1 MASAAATGESSVPG
15 SATARAIINLIE
27 ASPYDASGWLLN
39 ELTMFNV
46 KVNRTTFPNESREF
60 IFNTLDDILKL
71 ATTIPQDDPLA
82 FASYIAFILFP
93 RLILRSL
100 PPGCQGKYAAQ
111 AFRTRCEMFNDG
123 RVADLIKEAHDSQ
136 VTRVT
141 RRIHDSTQ
149 PSTSFPKTARAASL
163 AGGGAV
169 GKACQLAFSYGT
181 ERDPAV
187 AATFLAKLTRSTLH
201 THVPAPPTAYKTA
214 FVPIPLKTVTDA
226 FTGMPKKSAPH
237 RDGWT
242 WELFRDMVG
251 RQSTAGLLRK
261 FVEMFVNGSLP
272 KDLWT
277 FLSSALMIPF
287 HKLSQ
292 LERSLRNDPSLRPIT
307 IGALLCRFSIRATLR
322 MKRKEFAEIMLRDD
336 QFSYGVPGGVQKV
349 ILAVTIALQ
358 KNPDWVCAQTDL
370 RNAHTDCSRGL
381 IWQEL
386 ERDPAFHYLI
396 QIFIHMYGIHC
407 APQWHYGNGPD
418 QPPTSCHGSG
428 DGLRQGESAANAFF
442 AILSARLYRAFT
454 KVMDGKGILLGLADD
469 CNILGPPEVVAKV
482 VGKLPELAMSEAGLQ
497 TQAMKNRIYVQP
509 SARAGWIAYLEEN
522 PRSNDPSVFSVH
534 DIPDGRIKPPEDLE
548 AFYDPLA
555 EPSWPESDGINILGT
570 PYGSPAFVEAYLD
583 NKLSKHKE
591 LLAFITDVAKAGYPR
606 EAHKM
611 LTGSA
616 VPRLSHVL
624 KSVPK
629 DQTSEPW
636 MKEVDKKHMETWME
650 CVGALSL
657 HNDMTDKER
666 QHLADSVDLPPQFGG
681 VGLQSL
687 IRAADEEMIGS
698 WASITADLITYFRAK
713 SLPVYD
719 ELAEAL
725 EAMAD
730 EETETNR
737 VPAVQSLLAVSARS
751 QSFLA
756 DMTENE
762 MDFATATVMGE
773 RLVEIPGRYT
783 PADESAKPERVVL
796 PEPRMPAD
804 YATATCKHE
813 CAILKQSRH
822 IRQAYTVWTEGTVT
836 QRALMLSRS
845 GQCGVDT
852 SKAGIAVIQAVASM
866 DRPEVYSYLDIS
878 EAMLYSA
885 ATLHL
890 QGLPFDYDALRSV
903 RPPDECPECSA
914 PLTDPLRMVSLHER
928 LFSWQTHMARCG
940 GDGRRTQAHEV
951 VKMAVK
957 RLALCNP
964 DPGGTAIPPNQLI
977 LEARHLRSDKSR
989 PGDLYALAGGSHAKD
1004 VAMDIVLVST
1014 LSKSC
1019 LLKSSSSSDY
1029 AIRQA
1034 ENNKF
1039 NKDLRNSEPLQA
1051 SATTRFIPLAMNQ
1064 FGRRGPHFEAT
1075 LREHASLLIKRP
1087 SGCRLLQGPLAVPPT
1102 VALAKVLSAWG
1113 TRLTWTAQ
1121 REYAAQII
1129 KAVETHKA
1137 ASAFSTAIGGFS
1149 QMDKGGMPMLEV
1161 GISTSWVNAGGQG
1174 PAG

>member
-1 MASAAATGESSVPG
+1 
-15 SATARAIINLIE
+15 
-27 ASPYDASGWLLN
+27 
-39 ELTMFNV
+39 MFNV
-46 KVNRTTFPNESREF
+46 KVNRTTFPNESRDI

-71 ATTIPQDDPLA
+71 AITIPQDDPLA
-82 FASYIAFILFP
+82 FASYIAFVLFP
-93 RLILRSL
+93 RLVLRSL
-100 PPGCQGKYAAQ
+100 PPGCKGKHAAL
-111 AFRTRCEMFNDG
+111 AFRTRCEMLNDG

-136 VTRVT
+136 VTRVA

-149 PSTSFPKTARAASL
+149 PSTSFPMTTRAASL
-163 AGGGAV
+163 AGCGAV
-169 GKACQLAFSYGT
+169 GKACQLAFSFGT
-181 ERDPAV
+181 ERDPVV

-201 THVPAPPTAYKTA
+201 THVPAPPTAYATA
-214 FVPIPLKTVTDA
+214 FVPIPLKTITDA

-261 FVEMFVNGSLP
+261 FVELFVNGSLP
-272 KDLWT
+272 KDLWR

-292 LERSLRNDPSLRPIT
+292 FERLLRSDPCLRPIT

-386 ERDPAFHYLI
+386 ERDPFFHYLI
-396 QIFIHMYGIHC
+396 QIFINLYGVHC

-418 QPPTSCHGSG
+418 QPPTSCHESG

-482 VGKLPELAMSEAGLQ
+482 IGKLPELAMSEAGLQ

-509 SARAGWIAYLEEN
+509 SARAGWIAYLEEH
-522 PRSNDPSVFSVH
+522 PRSSDLSVFSVH
-534 DIPDGRIKPPEDLE
+534 DIPDGRIKPLEDPETS
-548 AFYDPLA
+548 YDPLA
-555 EPSWPESDGINILGT
+555 EPAWPECDGINILGT
-570 PYGSPAFVEAYLD
+570 PYGSTAFVEAYL
-583 NKLSKHKE
+583 NKKLGKHKE
-591 LLAFITDVAKAGYPR
+591 LLSFITDVAKAGYPR

-611 LTGSA
+611 LIGSA

-636 MKEVDKKHMETWME
+636 MKEVDKEHMSTWME
-650 CVGALSL
+650 CVGASNL
-657 HNDMTDKER
+657 HSDLTDHER
-666 QHLADSVDLPPQFGG
+666 QHLADSLDLPPQFGG

-713 SLPVYD
+713 NLPVYD
-719 ELAEAL
+719 ELANAL
-725 EAMAD
+725 DDMAD
-730 EETETNR
+730 ENTETTG
-737 VPAVQSLLAVSARS
+737 VPAVQSFLAVSARAHA
-751 QSFLA
+751 FLE
-756 DMTENE
+756 DMTDAE
-762 MDFATATVMGE
+762 MEFATSTVMGE
-773 RLVEIPGRYT
+773 RLVEIPGRYI
-783 PADESAKPERVVL
+783 PADEAAKPERVVL
-796 PEPRMPAD
+796 PEPRLPAD
-804 YATATCKHE
+804 YVVATCKHE

-822 IRQAYTVWTEGTVT
+822 IKQANAVWKDGTVT

-852 SKAGIAVIQAVASM
+852 SKAALPVIQAVATM
-866 DRPEVYSYLDIS
+866 DRPEIYSHLDIS
-878 EAMLYSA
+878 DSILYSA
-885 ATLHL
+885 STLHL
-890 QGLPFDYDALRSV
+890 QGLPFDYDALKSV
-903 RPPDECPECSA
+903 RPPDECPTCSA
-914 PLTDPLRMVSLHER
+914 PLTDPARMIPLHER

-940 GDGRRTQAHEV
+940 GDGRRSHAHEV
-951 VKMAVK
+951 VKLAVK

-964 DPGGTAIPPNQLI
+964 DPGGVAIPPNQLI
-977 LEARHLRSDKSR
+977 LEARHLRSDSSR
-989 PGDLYALAGGSHAKD
+989 PGDLYALAGGLHAKD
-1004 VAMDIVLVST
+1004 TAMDVVIMST
-1014 LSKSC
+1014 LTKSC
-1019 LLKSSSSSDY
+1019 LFQSSSSSDF
-1029 AIRQA
+1029 ALRQA

-1039 NKDLRNSEPLQA
+1039 NKDLRNSEPLQF
-1051 SATTRFIPLAMNQ
+1051 SATKRFIPLAMNQ
-1064 FGRRGPHFEAT
+1064 FGRRGPHFEAV
-1075 LREHASLLIKRP
+1075 LREHASLMIKRP

-1102 VALAKVLSAWG
+1102 VALSKVLSAWG
-1113 TRLTWTAQ
+1113 ARLTWTAQ
-1121 REYAAQII
+1121 REYAAQIV

-1137 ASAFSTAIGGFS
+1137 AASFSTTFGGLGQRDGVSMF
-1149 QMDKGGMPMLEV
+1149 GHEAG
-1161 GISTSWVNAGGQG
+1161 TSSGWNDAGGQG